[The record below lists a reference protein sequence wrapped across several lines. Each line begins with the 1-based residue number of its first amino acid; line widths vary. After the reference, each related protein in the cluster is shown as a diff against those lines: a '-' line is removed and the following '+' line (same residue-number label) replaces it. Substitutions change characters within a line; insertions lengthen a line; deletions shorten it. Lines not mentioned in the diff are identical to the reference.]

1 MLGRYKP
8 QSQTIA
14 LQSTMGKRAIYTTWN
29 GKEPDLKELKLFNN
43 SRQWTLF
50 SHPFSF
56 TLQPAASLTLGDER
70 ESIDRYC

>member
-29 GKEPDLKELKLFNN
+29 GKESDLKELKLFNN

-50 SHPFSF
+50 SHPFS
-56 TLQPAASLTLGDER
+56 SLFNQQKSHSLGDER
-70 ESIDRYC
+70 ESIDRYG